1 MVKHYSELSLR
12 ETLVTDAAFNSITPF
27 PVMDK
32 LDAKPNIE
40 ELRKAIDELSNGK
53 APGNPR
59 PAP

>member
-1 MVKHYSELSLR
+1 MVEHYSDLYLR
-12 ETLVTDAAFNSITPF
+12 ETFVTDAAFNSVTPF

-40 ELRKAIDELSNGK
+40 ELRKAIDGLSNGK
-53 APGNPR
+53 ATGIPR

>member
-1 MVKHYSELSLR
+1 MKHYSELYLR
-12 ETLVTDAAFNSITPF
+12 ETLVTDAAFNSITQF

-40 ELRKAIDELSNGK
+40 ELRKAVDELSNGI
-53 APGNPR
+53 APGIPR